1 MDQPIHSDIGGDL
14 QEIRLCSN
22 LATSTQ
28 VSYTGFSSTGFEAA
42 ARCTMAQKKNFLN
55 WVGFTEEESSNVPS
69 SVDRIRELEA
79 QIADLKSR
87 RDITGLT
94 KEEFEILA
102 TETAMSMIKSAQ
114 ARESKAQ
121 AAASRLVAET
131 TRATK
136 EELEAADAKAR
147 TILSGAET
155 RGRKYIQAAET
166 EAEEKIALAEAEAE
180 ALMESKKREI
190 AGLATAARREGER
203 IITEATTEVSGY
215 RQWLSGVISEAE
227 RLYRIQ
233 KQSLDAAE
241 SAIQQSRNRLDGAF
255 ARLEELQKSVLD
267 NLNSD
272 DTLINPGPL
281 KVASQRT
288 RPAIDAPRKSVKKTA
303 SKLVAKAPAK
313 KSAAKKSAKR

>member
-1 MDQPIHSDIGGDL
+1 M
-14 QEIRLCSN
+14 
-22 LATSTQ
+22 
-28 VSYTGFSSTGFEAA
+28 
-42 ARCTMAQKKNFLN
+42 ARNKNFLN
-55 WVGFTEEESSNVPS
+55 WVGFTEEESTNLPS

-121 AAASRLVAET
+121 AAATRLVSET
-131 TRATK
+131 ARATK

-155 RGRKYIQAAET
+155 RGRKYIQAAES

-190 AGLATAARREGER
+190 SALATAARREGER
-203 IITEATTEVSGY
+203 IVTEATTEVTGY
-215 RQWLSGVISEAE
+215 RQWLSGVIDEAE

-241 SAIQQSRNRLDGAF
+241 TAIQQSRNRLDGAF
-255 ARLEELQKSVLD
+255 QRLAELQKNVLD

-288 RPAIDAPRKSVKKTA
+288 RPALDAPKKSTKKA
-303 SKLVAKAPAK
+303 AKKSPAK
-313 KSAAKKSAKR
+313 KSSVKKSTTKKSAKQ

>member
-1 MDQPIHSDIGGDL
+1 
-14 QEIRLCSN
+14 
-22 LATSTQ
+22 
-28 VSYTGFSSTGFEAA
+28 
-42 ARCTMAQKKNFLN
+42 MAEKKSFLN
-55 WVGFTEEESSNVPS
+55 WVGFTGEDESSNQPS

-121 AAASRLVAET
+121 AAASRLVSET

-147 TILSGAET
+147 SILSGAES
-155 RGRKYIQAAET
+155 RGRKYIQT
-166 EAEEKIALAEAEAE
+166 AEAEAE
-180 ALMESKKREI
+180 EKLAIAEAEAEGLIESKKREI
-190 AGLATAARREGER
+190 ASLATAARREGER
-203 IITEATTEVSGY
+203 IVAEATTEVSGY
-215 RQWLSGVISEAE
+215 RQWLAGVISEAE

-255 ARLEELQKSVLD
+255 QRLEELQKSVIE
-267 NLNSD
+267 NLNAD

-281 KVASQRT
+281 KVSSQRT
-288 RPAIDAPRKSVKKTA
+288 RPALSAPTKSVKKSAKTA
-303 SKLVAKAPAK
+303 KKAPAK
-313 KSAAKKSAKR
+313 KSAAKKTAKR

>member
-1 MDQPIHSDIGGDL
+1 M
-14 QEIRLCSN
+14 
-22 LATSTQ
+22 
-28 VSYTGFSSTGFEAA
+28 
-42 ARCTMAQKKNFLN
+42 MAQKKNFLN
-55 WVGFTEEESSNVPS
+55 WVGFTEEESTNLPS
-69 SVDRIRELEA
+69 SVDRIRDLEA
-79 QIADLKSR
+79 QLADLKSR

-94 KEEFEILA
+94 REEFEILA

-121 AAASRLVAET
+121 VAATRLVSET
-131 TRATK
+131 ARATK

-155 RGRKYIQAAET
+155 RGRKYIQAAES
-166 EAEEKIALAEAEAE
+166 EAEEKIALAESEAE
-180 ALMESKKREI
+180 ALIESKKREI
-190 AGLATAARREGER
+190 SALATAARREGER
-203 IITEATTEVSGY
+203 IVSEATTEVTGY

-255 ARLEELQKSVLD
+255 QRLEDLQKSVLD
-267 NLNSD
+267 NLNAD

-288 RPAIDAPRKSVKKTA
+288 RPALAAPKKTA
-303 SKLVAKAPAK
+303 KKAAKKAPAK

>member
-1 MDQPIHSDIGGDL
+1 
-14 QEIRLCSN
+14 
-22 LATSTQ
+22 
-28 VSYTGFSSTGFEAA
+28 
-42 ARCTMAQKKNFLN
+42 MAEKKSFLN
-55 WVGFTEEESSNVPS
+55 WVGFTEEESSSLPS

-114 ARESKAQ
+114 ARESKAH
-121 AAASRLVAET
+121 AAASRLIAET
-131 TRATK
+131 SRATK

-155 RGRKYIQAAET
+155 RGRKYIQAAES
-166 EAEEKIALAEAEAE
+166 EAEEKITLAESEAE

-190 AGLATAARREGER
+190 SALATAARREGER

-241 SAIQQSRNRLDGAF
+241 TAIQQSRNRLDGAF
-255 ARLEELQKSVLD
+255 QRLEELQKSVLE

-288 RPAIDAPRKSVKKTA
+288 RPALDAPKKAAKKSPTKKA
-303 SKLVAKAPAK
+303 SAK

>member
-1 MDQPIHSDIGGDL
+1 M
-14 QEIRLCSN
+14 
-22 LATSTQ
+22 
-28 VSYTGFSSTGFEAA
+28 
-42 ARCTMAQKKNFLN
+42 MAEKKNFLN
-55 WVGFTEEESSNVPS
+55 WVGFTEEESSNLPS

-121 AAASRLVAET
+121 AAATRLVAET
-131 TRATK
+131 ARATK

-155 RGRKYIQAAET
+155 RGRKYIQAAES
-166 EAEEKIALAEAEAE
+166 EAEEKIALAESDAE

-190 AGLATAARREGER
+190 SALATAARREGER
-203 IITEATTEVSGY
+203 IITEATTEVTGY

-241 SAIQQSRNRLDGAF
+241 TAIQQSRNRLDGAF
-255 ARLEELQKSVLD
+255 QRLEDLQKSVLD

-288 RPAIDAPRKSVKKTA
+288 RPALDAPKKSTRKA
-303 SKLVAKAPAK
+303 SKKAPAKKAPVKKAPAK
-313 KSAAKKSAKR
+313 KSAKRK

>member
-1 MDQPIHSDIGGDL
+1 
-14 QEIRLCSN
+14 
-22 LATSTQ
+22 
-28 VSYTGFSSTGFEAA
+28 
-42 ARCTMAQKKNFLN
+42 MAEKKNFLN
-55 WVGFTEEESSNVPS
+55 WVGFTEEESSNLPS

-121 AAASRLVAET
+121 AAATRLVSET
-131 TRATK
+131 ARATK

-155 RGRKYIQAAET
+155 RGRKYIQAAES

-190 AGLATAARREGER
+190 SALATAARREGER
-203 IITEATTEVSGY
+203 IVTEATTEVTGY
-215 RQWLSGVISEAE
+215 RQWLSGVIDEAE

-241 SAIQQSRNRLDGAF
+241 TAIQQSRNRLDGAF
-255 ARLEELQKSVLD
+255 QRLTELQKNVLD

-272 DTLINPGPL
+272 DTLVNPGPL

-288 RPAIDAPRKSVKKTA
+288 RPALDAP
-303 SKLVAKAPAK
+303 K
-313 KSAAKKSAKR
+313 KSTKKAAKKSPVKKTSVKKSTAKKTAKQ

>member
-1 MDQPIHSDIGGDL
+1 M
-14 QEIRLCSN
+14 
-22 LATSTQ
+22 
-28 VSYTGFSSTGFEAA
+28 
-42 ARCTMAQKKNFLN
+42 MAQKKSFLN
-55 WVGFTEEESSNVPS
+55 WVGFTEEESSNLPS

-79 QIADLKSR
+79 QLADLKSR

-121 AAASRLVAET
+121 IAATRLVSET

-147 TILSGAET
+147 TILAGAET
-155 RGRKYIQAAET
+155 RGRKYIQAAES
-166 EAEEKIALAEAEAE
+166 EAEEKIALAESEAE
-180 ALMESKKREI
+180 ALIESKKREI
-190 AGLATAARREGER
+190 STLATAARREGER
-203 IITEATTEVSGY
+203 IITEATTEVTGY

-255 ARLEELQKSVLD
+255 QRLEDLQKSVLD

-288 RPAIDAPRKSVKKTA
+288 RPALDAPKKTA
-303 SKLVAKAPAK
+303 KKTGKKAPAKKAPAK

>member
-1 MDQPIHSDIGGDL
+1 
-14 QEIRLCSN
+14 
-22 LATSTQ
+22 
-28 VSYTGFSSTGFEAA
+28 
-42 ARCTMAQKKNFLN
+42 MAKKKNFLN
-55 WVGFTEEESSNVPS
+55 WVGFTEEESTNLPS

-121 AAASRLVAET
+121 VAATRLVAET

-155 RGRKYIQAAET
+155 RGRKYIQAAES
-166 EAEEKIALAEAEAE
+166 EAEDKIAQAEAEAE
-180 ALMESKKREI
+180 ALIESKKREI
-190 AGLATAARREGER
+190 SALATAARREGER
-203 IITEATTEVSGY
+203 IITDATTEVTGY

-255 ARLEELQKSVLD
+255 QRLEELQKTVLD
-267 NLNSD
+267 NLNAD

-288 RPAIDAPRKSVKKTA
+288 RPALAAPKKTA
-303 SKLVAKAPAK
+303 KKAIKKAPAK
-313 KSAAKKSAKR
+313 KSAAKKSAKRQIAHRYFKKRYFVGVN

>member
-1 MDQPIHSDIGGDL
+1 M
-14 QEIRLCSN
+14 
-22 LATSTQ
+22 
-28 VSYTGFSSTGFEAA
+28 
-42 ARCTMAQKKNFLN
+42 MAQKKNFLN
-55 WVGFTEEESSNVPS
+55 WVGFTEEESTNLPS

-79 QIADLKSR
+79 QLADLKSR

-121 AAASRLVAET
+121 VAATRLVSET
-131 TRATK
+131 ARATK

-155 RGRKYIQAAET
+155 RGRKYIQAAES
-166 EAEEKIALAEAEAE
+166 EAEEKIALAESEAE

-190 AGLATAARREGER
+190 SALASAARREGER
-203 IITEATTEVSGY
+203 IITEATTEVTGY

-255 ARLEELQKSVLD
+255 QRLEDLQKSVLD
-267 NLNSD
+267 NLNAD

-288 RPAIDAPRKSVKKTA
+288 RPALAAPKKSPKKA
-303 SKLVAKAPAK
+303 AKKAPAK

>member
-1 MDQPIHSDIGGDL
+1 
-14 QEIRLCSN
+14 
-22 LATSTQ
+22 
-28 VSYTGFSSTGFEAA
+28 
-42 ARCTMAQKKNFLN
+42 MAEKKNFLN
-55 WVGFTEEESSNVPS
+55 WVGFTGEDESSSQPS
-69 SVDRIRELEA
+69 SVARIRELEA

-147 TILSGAET
+147 AILSGAES
-155 RGRKYIQAAET
+155 RGRKYIQTAEA
-166 EAEEKIALAEAEAE
+166 EAEEKLALAEEKLALAEAEAE
-180 ALMESKKREI
+180 VLLESKKREI
-190 AGLATAARREGER
+190 DSLATAARREGER
-203 IITEATTEVSGY
+203 IVAEATTEASGY
-215 RQWLSGVISEAE
+215 RQWLTGVISEAE

-241 SAIQQSRNRLDGAF
+241 SAIQHSRNRLDGAF
-255 ARLEELQKSVLD
+255 QRLEELQNSVIE
-267 NLNSD
+267 NLNAD
-272 DTLINPGPL
+272 NTLVNPGPR
-281 KVASQRT
+281 KVSSQRT
-288 RPAIDAPRKSVKKTA
+288 HPALEAPSRSVKKTA
-303 SKLVAKAPAK
+303 KKPAKKAKAK
-313 KSAAKKSAKR
+313 KSAANKTAKH

>member
-1 MDQPIHSDIGGDL
+1 M
-14 QEIRLCSN
+14 
-22 LATSTQ
+22 
-28 VSYTGFSSTGFEAA
+28 
-42 ARCTMAQKKNFLN
+42 MAEKKSFLN
-55 WVGFTEEESSNVPS
+55 WVGFTEEESSNLPS

-121 AAASRLVAET
+121 AAATRLVAET
-131 TRATK
+131 ARATK

-155 RGRKYIQAAET
+155 RGRKYIQAAES
-166 EAEEKIALAEAEAE
+166 EAEEKIALAESEAE
-180 ALMESKKREI
+180 ALMETKKREI
-190 AGLATAARREGER
+190 SAMATAARREGER

-255 ARLEELQKSVLD
+255 ARLEELQKSVLE
-267 NLNSD
+267 NLNAD

-288 RPAIDAPRKSVKKTA
+288 RPALAAPKKTA
-303 SKLVAKAPAK
+303 AKKSAPKKKAVT

>member
-1 MDQPIHSDIGGDL
+1 M
-14 QEIRLCSN
+14 
-22 LATSTQ
+22 
-28 VSYTGFSSTGFEAA
+28 
-42 ARCTMAQKKNFLN
+42 MAQKKNFLN
-55 WVGFTEEESSNVPS
+55 WVGFTEEESTNLPS

-79 QIADLKSR
+79 QLADLKSR

-121 AAASRLVAET
+121 VAATRLVSET
-131 TRATK
+131 ARATK

-155 RGRKYIQAAET
+155 RGRKYIQAAES
-166 EAEEKIALAEAEAE
+166 EAEEKIAQAESEAE
-180 ALMESKKREI
+180 ALIESKKREI
-190 AGLATAARREGER
+190 STLATAARREGER
-203 IITEATTEVSGY
+203 IITEATTEVTGY

-255 ARLEELQKSVLD
+255 QRLEDLQKSVLD
-267 NLNSD
+267 NLNAD

-288 RPAIDAPRKSVKKTA
+288 RPALAAPKKTA
-303 SKLVAKAPAK
+303 KKAAKKAPAK

>member
-1 MDQPIHSDIGGDL
+1 M
-14 QEIRLCSN
+14 
-22 LATSTQ
+22 
-28 VSYTGFSSTGFEAA
+28 
-42 ARCTMAQKKNFLN
+42 MAQKKSFLN
-55 WVGFTEEESSNVPS
+55 WVGFTEEESTNLPS

-121 AAASRLVAET
+121 VAATRLVSET
-131 TRATK
+131 ARATK

-155 RGRKYIQAAET
+155 RGRKYIQAAES
-166 EAEEKIALAEAEAE
+166 EAEEKIALAESEAE

-190 AGLATAARREGER
+190 SALASAARREGER
-203 IITEATTEVSGY
+203 IISEATTEVTGY

-255 ARLEELQKSVLD
+255 QRLEDLQKSVLD
-267 NLNSD
+267 NLNAD

-288 RPAIDAPRKSVKKTA
+288 RPALAAPKKTVKKA
-303 SKLVAKAPAK
+303 AKKAPAK

>member
-1 MDQPIHSDIGGDL
+1 
-14 QEIRLCSN
+14 
-22 LATSTQ
+22 
-28 VSYTGFSSTGFEAA
+28 
-42 ARCTMAQKKNFLN
+42 MAQKKSFLN
-55 WVGFTEEESSNVPS
+55 WVGFTEEESSSLPS

-79 QIADLKSR
+79 QLADLKSR

-121 AAASRLVAET
+121 LAATRLVSET
-131 TRATK
+131 ARATK

-155 RGRKYIQAAET
+155 RGRKYIQAAES
-166 EAEEKIALAEAEAE
+166 EAEEKIALAESEAE
-180 ALMESKKREI
+180 SLMESKKREI
-190 AGLATAARREGER
+190 SALASAARREGER
-203 IITEATTEVSGY
+203 IITEATTEVTGY

-255 ARLEELQKSVLD
+255 QRLEDLQKSVLD
-267 NLNSD
+267 NLNAD

-288 RPAIDAPRKSVKKTA
+288 RPALAAPKKSPKKA
-303 SKLVAKAPAK
+303 AKKAPAK
-313 KSAAKKSAKR
+313 KSAAKKSAKRQIALRYLIKRYFVGVNHP

>member
-1 MDQPIHSDIGGDL
+1 M
-14 QEIRLCSN
+14 
-22 LATSTQ
+22 
-28 VSYTGFSSTGFEAA
+28 
-42 ARCTMAQKKNFLN
+42 MAEKKSFLN
-55 WVGFTEEESSNVPS
+55 WVGFTGEDDSSNQPS
-69 SVDRIRELEA
+69 SVERIRELEA

-121 AAASRLVAET
+121 VAATRLVAET

-155 RGRKYIQAAET
+155 RGRKYIQAAEA
-166 EAEEKIALAEAEAE
+166 EAEEKMAQAEADAE
-180 ALMESKKREI
+180 GLMESKKREI
-190 AGLATAARREGER
+190 STLATAARREGER

-215 RQWLSGVISEAE
+215 RQWLTGVISEAE

-241 SAIQQSRNRLDGAF
+241 SAIVQSRNRLDGAF
-255 ARLEELQKSVLD
+255 QRLEELQKSVLE
-267 NLNSD
+267 NINAD

-281 KVASQRT
+281 KISSERT
-288 RPAIDAPRKSVKKTA
+288 RPALAAPKKAVKKTA
-303 SKLVAKAPAK
+303 KKAAVK
-313 KSAAKKSAKR
+313 KSAVKKTAKR

>member
-1 MDQPIHSDIGGDL
+1 
-14 QEIRLCSN
+14 
-22 LATSTQ
+22 
-28 VSYTGFSSTGFEAA
+28 
-42 ARCTMAQKKNFLN
+42 MAKKKNFLN
-55 WVGFTEEESSNVPS
+55 WVGFTEEESTNLPS

-121 AAASRLVAET
+121 VAATRLVSET

-147 TILSGAET
+147 TILSSAET
-155 RGRKYIQAAET
+155 RGRKYIQAAEA
-166 EAEEKIALAEAEAE
+166 EAEEKIAVAESEAE
-180 ALMESKKREI
+180 ALIESKKREI
-190 AGLATAARREGER
+190 SAIATAARREGER
-203 IITEATTEVSGY
+203 IITDATTEVTGY

-255 ARLEELQKSVLD
+255 QRLEELQKTVLD
-267 NLNSD
+267 NLNAD

-281 KVASQRT
+281 KVSSQRT
-288 RPAIDAPRKSVKKTA
+288 RPALDAPKKVVKKSA
-303 SKLVAKAPAK
+303 KKAPAK
-313 KSAAKKSAKR
+313 KSAAKKSAKRQIAHRY

>member
-1 MDQPIHSDIGGDL
+1 M
-14 QEIRLCSN
+14 
-22 LATSTQ
+22 
-28 VSYTGFSSTGFEAA
+28 
-42 ARCTMAQKKNFLN
+42 MAQKKNFLN
-55 WVGFTEEESSNVPS
+55 WVGFTEEESTNLPS

-121 AAASRLVAET
+121 VAATRLVSET
-131 TRATK
+131 ARATK

-155 RGRKYIQAAET
+155 RGRKYIQAAES
-166 EAEEKIALAEAEAE
+166 EAEEKIAQAEAEAE

-190 AGLATAARREGER
+190 STLATAARREGER
-203 IITEATTEVSGY
+203 IITEATTEVTGY

-255 ARLEELQKSVLD
+255 QRLEDLQKSVLD
-267 NLNSD
+267 NLNAD

-288 RPAIDAPRKSVKKTA
+288 RPALAAPKKAARKAAK
-303 SKLVAKAPAK
+303 KAPAK

>member
-1 MDQPIHSDIGGDL
+1 M
-14 QEIRLCSN
+14 
-22 LATSTQ
+22 
-28 VSYTGFSSTGFEAA
+28 
-42 ARCTMAQKKNFLN
+42 MAEKKSFLN
-55 WVGFTEEESSNVPS
+55 WVGFTEEESSNLPS

-131 TRATK
+131 SRATK

-155 RGRKYIQAAET
+155 RGRKYIQAAES
-166 EAEEKIALAEAEAE
+166 EAEEKIALAESEAE

-190 AGLATAARREGER
+190 STLATAARREGER

-255 ARLEELQKSVLD
+255 QRLEELQKNVLD
-267 NLNSD
+267 NLNAD

-281 KVASQRT
+281 KVASHRT
-288 RPAIDAPRKSVKKTA
+288 RPALDAPKKTTKKA
-303 SKLVAKAPAK
+303 AKKTPAK
-313 KSAAKKSAKR
+313 KSAAKKTTKR

>member
-1 MDQPIHSDIGGDL
+1 M
-14 QEIRLCSN
+14 
-22 LATSTQ
+22 
-28 VSYTGFSSTGFEAA
+28 
-42 ARCTMAQKKNFLN
+42 MAQKKNFLN
-55 WVGFTEEESSNVPS
+55 WVGFTEEESTNLPS

-79 QIADLKSR
+79 QLADLKSR

-121 AAASRLVAET
+121 VAAARLVSET
-131 TRATK
+131 ARATR

-155 RGRKYIQAAET
+155 RGRKYIQAAES
-166 EAEEKIALAEAEAE
+166 EAEDKIAQAESEAE
-180 ALMESKKREI
+180 ALIESKKREI
-190 AGLATAARREGER
+190 SALATAARREGER
-203 IITEATTEVSGY
+203 IVSEATTEVTGY

-255 ARLEELQKSVLD
+255 QRLEDLQKSVLD
-267 NLNSD
+267 NLNAD

-288 RPAIDAPRKSVKKTA
+288 RPALTAPKKTA
-303 SKLVAKAPAK
+303 KKAAKKAPAK

>member
-1 MDQPIHSDIGGDL
+1 M
-14 QEIRLCSN
+14 
-22 LATSTQ
+22 
-28 VSYTGFSSTGFEAA
+28 
-42 ARCTMAQKKNFLN
+42 MAEKKSFLN
-55 WVGFTEEESSNVPS
+55 WVGFTEEESSSLPS

-131 TRATK
+131 ARATK

-147 TILSGAET
+147 TILSGAEN

-166 EAEEKIALAEAEAE
+166 EAEEKIALAESEAE
-180 ALMESKKREI
+180 ALMENKKREI
-190 AGLATAARREGER
+190 SALATAARREGER

-255 ARLEELQKSVLD
+255 ARLEELQKSVLE
-267 NLNSD
+267 NLND
-272 DTLINPGPL
+272 DNTLINPGPL

-288 RPAIDAPRKSVKKTA
+288 RPALDAPKKTSKKA
-303 SKLVAKAPAK
+303 SKKAPAKKAVAK

>member
-1 MDQPIHSDIGGDL
+1 M
-14 QEIRLCSN
+14 
-22 LATSTQ
+22 
-28 VSYTGFSSTGFEAA
+28 
-42 ARCTMAQKKNFLN
+42 MAQKKNFLN
-55 WVGFTEEESSNVPS
+55 WVGFTEEESTNLPS

-79 QIADLKSR
+79 QLADLKSR

-121 AAASRLVAET
+121 VAATRLVSET
-131 TRATK
+131 ARATK

-155 RGRKYIQAAET
+155 RGRKYIQAAES
-166 EAEEKIALAEAEAE
+166 EAEDKIAQAESEAEA
-180 ALMESKKREI
+180 MIESKKREI
-190 AGLATAARREGER
+190 SALATAARREGER
-203 IITEATTEVSGY
+203 IVSEATTEVTGY

-255 ARLEELQKSVLD
+255 QRLEDLQKSVLD
-267 NLNSD
+267 NLNAD

-288 RPAIDAPRKSVKKTA
+288 RPALAAPKKTA
-303 SKLVAKAPAK
+303 KKAAKKAPAK

>member
-1 MDQPIHSDIGGDL
+1 M
-14 QEIRLCSN
+14 
-22 LATSTQ
+22 
-28 VSYTGFSSTGFEAA
+28 
-42 ARCTMAQKKNFLN
+42 MAEKKSFLN
-55 WVGFTEEESSNVPS
+55 WVGFTEEESSNLPS

-121 AAASRLVAET
+121 VAATRLVAET
-131 TRATK
+131 SRATK

-155 RGRKYIQAAET
+155 RGRKYIQAAES
-166 EAEEKIALAEAEAE
+166 EAEEKIALAESEAE

-190 AGLATAARREGER
+190 STLATAARREGER

-255 ARLEELQKSVLD
+255 QRLEELQKNVLD
-267 NLNSD
+267 NLNAD
-272 DTLINPGPL
+272 DTLINAGPL
-281 KVASQRT
+281 KVASHRT
-288 RPAIDAPRKSVKKTA
+288 RPALDAPKKATKKAAKKT
-303 SKLVAKAPAK
+303 PAK
-313 KSAAKKSAKR
+313 KSAAKKTAKR

>member
-1 MDQPIHSDIGGDL
+1 
-14 QEIRLCSN
+14 
-22 LATSTQ
+22 
-28 VSYTGFSSTGFEAA
+28 
-42 ARCTMAQKKNFLN
+42 MAEKKSFLN
-55 WVGFTEEESSNVPS
+55 WVGFTGEDESSNQPS

-121 AAASRLVAET
+121 AAASRLVSET

-147 TILSGAET
+147 SILSGAES
-155 RGRKYIQAAET
+155 RGRKYIQT
-166 EAEEKIALAEAEAE
+166 AEAEAE
-180 ALMESKKREI
+180 EKLAIAEAEAESLIESKKREI
-190 AGLATAARREGER
+190 ATLATAARREGER
-203 IITEATTEVSGY
+203 IVAEATTEVSGY
-215 RQWLSGVISEAE
+215 RQWLAGVISEAE

-255 ARLEELQKSVLD
+255 QRLEELQKSVIE
-267 NLNSD
+267 NLNAD

-281 KVASQRT
+281 KISSQRT
-288 RPAIDAPRKSVKKTA
+288 RPALAAPAKSAKKTA
-303 SKLVAKAPAK
+303 KKAPAK
-313 KSAAKKSAKR
+313 KSAAKKTAKR

>member
-1 MDQPIHSDIGGDL
+1 M
-14 QEIRLCSN
+14 
-22 LATSTQ
+22 
-28 VSYTGFSSTGFEAA
+28 
-42 ARCTMAQKKNFLN
+42 MAEKKSFLN
-55 WVGFTEEESSNVPS
+55 WVGFTEEESSNLPS

-131 TRATK
+131 SRATK

-155 RGRKYIQAAET
+155 RGRKYIQAAES
-166 EAEEKIALAEAEAE
+166 EAEEKIALAESEAE

-190 AGLATAARREGER
+190 STLATAARREGER

-255 ARLEELQKSVLD
+255 QRLEELQKNVLD
-267 NLNSD
+267 NLNAD

-281 KVASQRT
+281 KVASHRT
-288 RPAIDAPRKSVKKTA
+288 RPALNAPKKAT
-303 SKLVAKAPAK
+303 KKAAK
-313 KSAAKKSAKR
+313 KSAAKKSAAKKTAKR